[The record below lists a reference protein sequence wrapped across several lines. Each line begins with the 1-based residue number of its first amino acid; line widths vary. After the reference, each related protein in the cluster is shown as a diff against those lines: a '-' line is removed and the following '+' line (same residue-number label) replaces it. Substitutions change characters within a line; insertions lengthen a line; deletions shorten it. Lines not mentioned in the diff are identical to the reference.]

1 MATREVEL
9 SAVQFERFVGSIVVP
24 IQTLATNDIPV
35 DQIKRDIQ
43 MFAEEVGIP
52 NVSADQIDMITVND
66 LSENAHELAVRH
78 KGRHNSLIINVY
90 KEV

>member
-9 SAVQFERFVGSIVVP
+9 SAGQFERFVNSVVVP